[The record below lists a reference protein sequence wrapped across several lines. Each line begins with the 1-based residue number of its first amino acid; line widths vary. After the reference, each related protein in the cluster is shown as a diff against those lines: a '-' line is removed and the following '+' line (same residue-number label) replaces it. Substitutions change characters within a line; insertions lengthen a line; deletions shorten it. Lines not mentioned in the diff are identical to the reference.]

1 MGIVGSL
8 LRRLGT
14 GDGRRG
20 RKPISRREEEEEE
33 REVMRAAAKGFK
45 ETAFSHVHAKKWK
58 EAALAF
64 GEQAACDL
72 KRLRFYVPLN
82 PMLGSTKKACRPLPA
97 HEGSVAATKLA
108 LDQALA
114 LFVKLNDLLMAAVS
128 CAEVAEMYVEQRE
141 LQAAMEFF
149 EKAAGYYGSNRNSR
163 HYRYEADRI
172 RFLLARKETYHRLP
186 KTELRAQMYEVL
198 ATGIM

>member
-1 MGIVGSL
+1 
-8 LRRLGT
+8 
-14 GDGRRG
+14 
-20 RKPISRREEEEEE
+20 
-33 REVMRAAAKGFK
+33 
-45 ETAFSHVHAKKWK
+45 
-58 EAALAF
+58 
-64 GEQAACDL
+64 
-72 KRLRFYVPLN
+72 
-82 PMLGSTKKACRPLPA
+82 
-97 HEGSVAATKLA
+97 
-108 LDQALA
+108 
-114 LFVKLNDLLMAAVS
+114 
-128 CAEVAEMYVEQRE
+128 MYVEQRE